1 MDVDI
6 PKEEI
11 VVHNSVPKKEAS
23 VFPVALRVVEHKE
36 LVSKM
41 SYLLVLDAI
50 DPPRNPSVPSQSAI
64 R

>member
-11 VVHNSVPKKEAS
+11 IAHNSAPKKEAS
-23 VFPVALRVVEHKE
+23 VFPVALRAVEHKE
-36 LVSKM
+36 LVSKAL
-41 SYLLVLDAI
+41 YLLVLYAI
-50 DPPRNPSVPSQSAI
+50 DMPRNPSVPSQSAI